1 MAFLFIFHL
10 LILAGYCIIILGI
23 IMGNKNEL
31 KHIAFIMDGNGRWA
45 KARHLP
51 RHLGHKAGCD
61 RVTEIYEECYALGIK
76 AMSLYAF
83 STENWNRPKDEIRHL
98 FNYLEIFFKKEI
110 KRMIK
115 DGCRILA
122 SGDLSRLPV
131 KTQKVVND
139 AMERTKDGKNFTFN
153 ICLNYGGKAE
163 IVRAAKLF
171 ANDVKNGKEIDSL
184 TEEEFEQYL
193 YTKDLPPVDL
203 LVRTSGEER
212 ISNYMLWQLAY
223 AEFIFTPTPWPD
235 FDRNELHK
243 CIEEFN
249 KRNRRYGEIKEN
261 EK

>member
-1 MAFLFIFHL
+1 MS
-10 LILAGYCIIILGI
+10 
-23 IMGNKNEL
+23 NKNEL

-51 RHLGHKAGCD
+51 RHLGHKAGCE
-61 RVTEIYEECYALGIK
+61 RVTEIYKECYAQGIK

-83 STENWNRPKDEIRHL
+83 STENWNRPKAEINHL

-110 KRMIK
+110 
-115 DGCRILA
+115 DGMLRDGSRIIA
-122 SGDLSRLPV
+122 SGDLSRLPS

-139 AMERTKDGKNFTFN
+139 AMERTKDCKNFTFN

-171 ANDVKNGKEIDSL
+171 AKDVKDGKKEIDDLS
-184 TEEEFEQYL
+184 EDDFEKYL
-193 YTKDLPPVDL
+193 YSKDLPPVDL
-203 LVRTSGEER
+203 LVRTSGEQR
-212 ISNYMLWQLAY
+212 TSNFLPWQLAY
-223 AEFIFTPTPWPD
+223 AEFIFTKTPWPD
-235 FDRNELHK
+235 FTKEELHK

-249 KRNRRYGEIKEN
+249 NRSRRYGGITEN

>member
-1 MAFLFIFHL
+1 MA
-10 LILAGYCIIILGI
+10 
-23 IMGNKNEL
+23 NKNEL

-61 RVTEIYEECYALGIK
+61 RVTEIYEECVAMGIK

-83 STENWNRPKDEIRHL
+83 STENWNRPKNEINHL

-115 DGCRILA
+115 DGTRILA

-131 KTQKVVND
+131 KTQKVVYD
-139 AMERTKDGKNFTFN
+139 AIERTKDGKNFTFN

-171 ANDVKNGKEIDSL
+171 AEDVQKGKDINSL
-184 TEEEFEQYL
+184 TEEEFEKYL
-193 YTKDLPPVDL
+193 YTNDLPPVDL
-203 LVRTSGEER
+203 LVRTSGEQR

-223 AEFIFTPTPWPD
+223 SEFIFTPTPWPD
-235 FDRNELHK
+235 FTREELHK
-243 CIEEFN
+243 CIVEFN
-249 KRNRRYGEIKEN
+249 SRNRRYGEIKED

>member
-1 MAFLFIFHL
+1 MA
-10 LILAGYCIIILGI
+10 
-23 IMGNKNEL
+23 NKNEL

-61 RVTEIYEECYALGIK
+61 RVTEIYEECVAMGIK

-83 STENWNRPKDEIRHL
+83 STENWNRPKDEINHL

-115 DGCRILA
+115 DGTRILA

-131 KTQKVVND
+131 KTQKVVYD
-139 AMERTKDGKNFTFN
+139 AIERTKDGKNFTFN

-171 ANDVKNGKEIDSL
+171 AEDVQNGKDINSL
-184 TEEEFEQYL
+184 NEEEFEKYL
-193 YTKDLPPVDL
+193 YTNDLPPVDL
-203 LVRTSGEER
+203 LVRTSGEQR

-223 AEFIFTPTPWPD
+223 SEFIFTPTPWPD
-235 FDRNELHK
+235 FTREELHK
-243 CIEEFN
+243 CIVEFN
-249 KRNRRYGEIKEN
+249 SRNRRYGEIKED